1 MVLQIGVIYGPNHSD
16 CSSTTAFNAIKKG
29 FSVGRDVESMSKDL
43 GRWMGAIQD
52 VKDGH
57 KKSKGRSFGSVEE
70 EALETFAAKKQAEQ
84 MERELRNFVNLSHGP
99 SAWNEVIRIQ
109 ADIRLKKKEAIAE
122 AKKLRAK
129 RIENI
134 ILGVLVLFF
143 LGAVG
148 AVLYLVLMAK

>member
-1 MVLQIGVIYGPNHSD
+1 MDPITAIAAA
-16 CSSTTAFNAIKKG
+16 TTAFNAIKKG

-57 KKSKGRSFGSVEE
+57 KKSKGRTFGSIEE
-70 EALETFAAKKQAEQ
+70 EALETFAAKKKAEQ
-84 MERELRNFVNLSHGP
+84 MESELRTFVNYSHGP
-99 SAWNEVIRIQ
+99 NAWNEVIRIQ

-122 AKKLRAK
+122 AKKLQAK

-134 ILGVLVLFF
+134 ILGVLVVFF

-148 AVLYLVLMAK
+148 AVLYLILTAY

>member
-1 MVLQIGVIYGPNHSD
+1 MDPITAIAAA
-16 CSSTTAFNAIKKG
+16 TTAFNAIKKG

-57 KKSKGRSFGSVEE
+57 KKSKGRTFGSVEE
-70 EALETFAAKKQAEQ
+70 EALETFAAKKKAEQ

-109 ADIRLKKKEAIAE
+109 ADISLKKKEAIAE
-122 AKKLRAK
+122 AKKLQAK

-134 ILGVLVLFF
+134 ILGVLVIFF

-148 AVLYLVLMAK
+148 AVLYLVLTVD

>member
-1 MVLQIGVIYGPNHSD
+1 MDPITAIAAA
-16 CSSTTAFNAIKKG
+16 TTAFNAIKKG

-122 AKKLRAK
+122 AKKLQAK

-134 ILGVLVLFF
+134 ILGVLVIFF

-148 AVLYLVLMAK
+148 AVLYLVLSVD

>member
-1 MVLQIGVIYGPNHSD
+1 MDPITAIAAA
-16 CSSTTAFNAIKKG
+16 TTAFNAIKKG

-70 EALETFAAKKQAEQ
+70 EALETFAAKKKAEQ
-84 MERELRNFVNLSHGP
+84 MEWDLRNFVNLSHGP
-99 SAWNEVIRIQ
+99 NAWNEVIRIQ

-122 AKKLRAK
+122 AKKLQAK

-134 ILGVLVLFF
+134 ILGVLVIFF

-148 AVLYLVLMAK
+148 AVLYLVLSVD

>member
-1 MVLQIGVIYGPNHSD
+1 MDPITAIAAA
-16 CSSTTAFNAIKKG
+16 TTAFNAIKKG

-70 EALETFAAKKQAEQ
+70 EALETFAAKKKAEQ

-122 AKKLRAK
+122 AKKLQAK

>member
-1 MVLQIGVIYGPNHSD
+1 MDPITAIAAA
-16 CSSTTAFNAIKKG
+16 TTAFNAIKKG

-57 KKSKGRSFGSVEE
+57 KKSKGRTFGSIEE
-70 EALETFAAKKQAEQ
+70 EALETFAAKKKAEQ
-84 MERELRNFVNLSHGP
+84 MESELRTFVNYSHGP
-99 SAWNEVIRIQ
+99 NAWNEVIRIQ

-122 AKKLRAK
+122 AKKLQAK